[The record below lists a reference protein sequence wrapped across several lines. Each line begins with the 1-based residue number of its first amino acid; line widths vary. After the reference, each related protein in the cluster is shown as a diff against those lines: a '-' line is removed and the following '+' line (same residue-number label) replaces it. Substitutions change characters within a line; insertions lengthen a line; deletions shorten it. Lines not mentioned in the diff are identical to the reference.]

1 MLNTQLF
8 GAATPQTFLDLMQA
22 LQPDPATGKPDPE
35 KMAAF
40 KATHPDN
47 LAQAQ
52 YLAQH
57 NPPVSYA
64 NSACWG
70 IHTFKLIGKKNH
82 QSLVRWRFLPQDV
95 EQALSDEALK
105 VAKNYFQAGRRR
117 FNSLMERSINKKGGM
132 LSLQL
137 STTSLSVHACEVM
150 LAQAI
155 ENAELCGNVKRWATE
170 QWAGQQLPGNIHRL
184 ETFIAPADLAGWLK
198 IKLKHD

>member
-1 MLNTQLF
+1 MPIVARFSLAGGNPKAPDTAKSARGMALQFMLPGGQLHQMAMLNTPLF

-40 KATHPDN
+40 NATHPDN

-57 NPPVSYA
+57 KPPVSYA
-64 NSACWG
+64 NSAYWG
-70 IHTFKLIGKKNH
+70 IHTFKFIGKKNH
-82 QSLVRWRFLPQDV
+82 QSLVRGRFLPQDG

-117 FNSLMERSINKKGGM
+117 FNSVTEAHGAINQQKGR
-132 LSLQL
+132 
-137 STTSLSVHACEVM
+137 HAVVACGC
-150 LAQAI
+150 LATI
-155 ENAELCGNVKRWATE
+155 NDESFSSRV
-170 QWAGQQLPGNIHRL
+170 
-184 ETFIAPADLAGWLK
+184 
-198 IKLKHD
+198 